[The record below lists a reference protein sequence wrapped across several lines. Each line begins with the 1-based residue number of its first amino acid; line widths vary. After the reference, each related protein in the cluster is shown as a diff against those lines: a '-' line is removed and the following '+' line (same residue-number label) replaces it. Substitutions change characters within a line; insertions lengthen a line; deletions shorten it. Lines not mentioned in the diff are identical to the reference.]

1 MSFGPLKN
9 QTKPLSGIEVLDLA
23 VLKTCLTGTSEVT
36 AAYLFGSAAKN
47 ESVVNDLDILVLLR
61 PDIHNHDVYFD
72 LTHKLNKALGVSEDR
87 IDLLFFDIDEADPMV
102 LYDAVKRGVLLKNS
116 DPNMLADSIDALSR
130 YFLENEPMIERARH
144 LRRDRVEDFCAN

>member
-9 QTKPLSGIEVLDLA
+9 QTKPLSGIEVLDLT
-23 VLKTCLTGTSEVT
+23 VLKTCLAKTSEVL

-47 ESVVNDLDILVLLR
+47 ESIVNDLDILLLH
-61 PDIHNHDVYFD
+61 PDILSQDVYFD
-72 LTHKLNKALGVSEDR
+72 LTYKLSKALGISEDR

-102 LYDAVKRGVLLKNS
+102 LYDAVNQGVLLKNS

-130 YFLENEPMIERARH
+130 YFLENEPMIERARR